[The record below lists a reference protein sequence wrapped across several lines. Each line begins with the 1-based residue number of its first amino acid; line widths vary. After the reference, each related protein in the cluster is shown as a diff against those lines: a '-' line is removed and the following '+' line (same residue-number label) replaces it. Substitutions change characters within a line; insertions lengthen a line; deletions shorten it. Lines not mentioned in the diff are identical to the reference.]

1 MAKLPSQMNTT
12 ELWQWHAEVYAFRRV
27 VLGVSRDVRTSPC
40 DESGQWFNAERVDA
54 AERRLIA
61 KREPPDKRQRDAQ
74 MARDGR
80 AAANAWA
87 QTQGYSDIDAYMHG
101 ERLYDK
107 HGQLDW
113 SMACLRVAL
122 SNLRAASTPN
132 DPNAKFDPHA
142 AAALG
147 VKAREYQPTPKQM
160 KAARQE
166 LGIEEPEEEPSDRA

>member
-1 MAKLPSQMNTT
+1 MSKLQSQMTVA
-12 ELWQWHAEVYAFRRV
+12 EKWQWHAEVYAFRRV

-101 ERLYDK
+101 ERLYDE

-113 SMACLRVAL
+113 SVACLRVAVSIL
-122 SNLRAASTPN
+122 KASPN
-132 DPNAKFDPHA
+132 APNAKFDPHDA

-147 VKAREYQPTPKQM
+147 VKAREFNPTPEQM

-166 LGIEEPEEEPSDRA
+166 LGIDAV